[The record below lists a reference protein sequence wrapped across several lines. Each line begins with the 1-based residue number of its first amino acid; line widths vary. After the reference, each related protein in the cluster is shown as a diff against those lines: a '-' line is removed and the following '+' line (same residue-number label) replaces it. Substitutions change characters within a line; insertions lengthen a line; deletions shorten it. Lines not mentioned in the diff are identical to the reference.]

1 MEIKKKHSI
10 INILL
15 LDTSI
20 INIILHKKH
29 KNNFGQKKETVYD
42 TRI

>member
-20 INIILHKKH
+20 INIILHK
-29 KNNFGQKKETVYD
+29 NNFGQKKETVYD